1 MTTRKILARLLHS
14 AALAAAALTLGGCAT
29 PGPLHVYSLSP
40 APPSAAIRDTAADAP
55 EAEIP
60 SFLAADDELVGFAYD
75 PFTDHFFLR
84 LAPGNVIRVVDRPA
98 HAIKRQFTVASLPT
112 PGRGDLAIRP
122 RDGHVFAAHPTQ
134 PAVIEFNRFGET
146 VRTFTLAGT
155 RTPATGL
162 AFDAARDRLFALHG
176 GDLASITTHDL
187 TGKRLASRS
196 LDRDVALSSLAYDSD
211 RQEFYA
217 LLLRDPALG
226 IFSESGHLLRTL
238 PLSPSTSAVL
248 LDVGP
253 RAFLRLF

>member
-98 HAIKRQFTVASLPT
+98 RAVKRTYTVGSLP
-112 PGRGDLAIRP
+112 
-122 RDGHVFAAHPTQ
+122 
-134 PAVIEFNRFGET
+134 N
-146 VRTFTLAGT
+146 
-155 RTPATGL
+155 TG
-162 AFDAARDRLFALHG
+162 G
-176 GDLASITTHDL
+176 GDLAVRPHDGRIFF
-187 TGKRLASRS
+187 T
-196 LDRDVALSSLAYDSD
+196 
-211 RQEFYA
+211 
-217 LLLRDPALG
+217 DPAGPALILTDRFGNPLG
-226 IFSESGHLLRTL
+226 HRPDVGTHSEDLLHQQYRSAWRGVGHPGEQGHLARVTAGHTIGSHGRHSLIVTQ
-238 PLSPSTSAVL
+238 PPPPT
-248 LDVGP
+248 
-253 RAFLRLF
+253 